1 MRPGRRDDQHRD
13 PVVADADPIAAY
25 LSQLHAGL
33 KIAPAEVELIMT
45 EAEDHLRETTAAGI
59 TVGMTEREAQ
69 EAAISSFGPARA
81 VIQAHQARVN
91 RAALRSGETAIAACK
106 LSALLALSGGV
117 TGLATTASLLAAD
130 RAGITVYVFMVRGPS
145 GPLGMV
151 RPRPWSVFGPAPR
164 NLSIM
169 GTIVTSPSVLT
180 WLSCAL
186 AVVFG
191 LASLGVYRRVRWR
204 VTVRREPLAGV
215 FPVVAA
221 GFCGALGTAAI
232 GLCQV
237 GTWAA
242 IIPGMIAAAVVLAA
256 GCAVRIARTLNRE
269 GAVRSAPGWSA

>member
-1 MRPGRRDDQHRD
+1 MMPPG
-13 PVVADADPIAAY
+13 DPIEAY
-25 LSQLHAGL
+25 LDSLCAGL
-33 KIAPAEVELIMT
+33 HVAPAEAELIMT

-59 TVGMTEREAQ
+59 AAGMTEREAQ

-91 RAALRSGETAIAACK
+91 RAAFRSGEMATAALK
-106 LSALLALSGGV
+106 LGSVLALTGGV

-130 RAGITVYVFMVRGPS
+130 RAGTVVYIFMAHEPS
-145 GPLGMV
+145 GFIGMV

-164 NLSIM
+164 NLPIM
-169 GTIVTSPSVLT
+169 GTIVTSPSAST
-180 WLSCAL
+180 WLICAL

-191 LASLGVYRRVRWR
+191 VASLAVYRRVRR
-204 VTVRREPLAGV
+204 RITVRRELLAGA

-221 GFCGALGTAAI
+221 GLCGALGTAAI

-242 IIPGMIAAAVVLAA
+242 IIPGMIAATVVLAVGCVMLKLREA
-256 GCAVRIARTLNRE
+256 G
-269 GAVRSAPGWSA
+269 G